1 MVEDKADG
9 GDELVN
15 LMPTTEDTTIAEAV
29 NDDAPIADLLAPEAV
44 EQVEDNTNLINM

>member
-15 LMPTTEDTTIAEAV
+15 LMPTTEDTTIAEAA
-29 NDDAPIADLLAPEAV
+29 NDDAPIADLLAP
-44 EQVEDNTNLINM
+44 